1 MYMNLMI
8 FDQVGRHPLLAEV
21 ALSLRVELLVVRL
34 EAALGHGLVADRA
47 ERDVP
52 RAVSRVHAVVDH
64 GNVPLAETFLA
75 SLATAGLSWVC
86 ITSCTERGCLS
97 VTRFCYDFPREFRGL
112 AWAQGSQCIS
122 QSAGGT

>member
-1 MYMNLMI
+1 MI

-47 ERDVP
+47 ECDVP

-75 SLATAGLSWVC
+75 ILATEGLSWVC
-86 ITSCTERGCLS
+86 ITTCIYS
-97 VTRFCYDFPREFRGL
+97 VHL
-112 AWAQGSQCIS
+112 AQLP
-122 QSAGGT
+122 